1 MPEAQLPT
9 SAHPNSVVDETG
21 ARARMVARSRICVV
35 GLVLLV
41 ASVLIGWAVGRGGYT
56 PLTSEILKIVAVVVF
71 VGSMLSLAMG
81 MIGDLP
87 SDR

>member
-1 MPEAQLPT
+1 M
-9 SAHPNSVVDETG
+9 
-21 ARARMVARSRICVV
+21 
-35 GLVLLV
+35 